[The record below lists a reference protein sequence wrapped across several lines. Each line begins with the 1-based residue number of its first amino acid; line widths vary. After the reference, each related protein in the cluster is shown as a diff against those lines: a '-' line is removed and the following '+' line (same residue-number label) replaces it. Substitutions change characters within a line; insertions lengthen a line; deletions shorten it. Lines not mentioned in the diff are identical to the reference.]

1 MTAKAQI
8 SSAENMGLG
17 LFKNIPF
24 FQSQFNQFR
33 VYIVQI
39 KNRQFWAAL
48 SVFLK
53 ESAYLISWEGLFSF
67 PSFRQLNT
75 LTDFVRVY

>member
-39 KNRQFWAAL
+39 KNRQF
-48 SVFLK
+48 
-53 ESAYLISWEGLFSF
+53 
-67 PSFRQLNT
+67 
-75 LTDFVRVY
+75 